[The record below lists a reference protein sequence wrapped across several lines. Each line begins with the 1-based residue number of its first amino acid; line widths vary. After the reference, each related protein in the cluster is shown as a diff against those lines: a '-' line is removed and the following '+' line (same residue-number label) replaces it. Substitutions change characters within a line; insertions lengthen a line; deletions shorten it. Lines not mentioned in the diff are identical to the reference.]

1 MLYGGVIGTSAP
13 DLNPFLR
20 DATWSEPAYRG
31 RVTARRVLVGAAAA
45 LALFAL
51 VIMHGL
57 PLAASN
63 ASPGPTVH
71 AMPMVASH
79 EGHAMPEPTGAAMT
93 QTSPDA
99 PAPHEH
105 TLAHLCLA
113 VLTGAL
119 LLLLL
124 VVRRRPLG
132 ADPAIASLATRVRA
146 LVPRAVGPPALAEL
160 GLLRC

>member
-13 DLNPFLR
+13 DLNPCPR

-63 ASPGPTVH
+63 ASPEPTVH
-71 AMPMVASH
+71 AMPMAASH
-79 EGHAMPEPTGAAMT
+79 EGHSMPERTGAAMT

-132 ADPAIASLATRVRA
+132 ADLAIASLAARVRT

>member
-1 MLYGGVIGTSAP
+1 MLYAGVIGTSRP
-13 DLNPFLR
+13 DLNPCPR
-20 DATWSEPAYRG
+20 DATWPEPAYRG

-71 AMPMVASH
+71 AMP
-79 EGHAMPEPTGAAMT
+79 GAAGMATT

-105 TLAHLCLA
+105 TLAHL
-113 VLTGAL
+113 
-119 LLLLL
+119 
-124 VVRRRPLG
+124 
-132 ADPAIASLATRVRA
+132 
-146 LVPRAVGPPALAEL
+146 
-160 GLLRC
+160 

>member
-1 MLYGGVIGTSAP
+1 M
-13 DLNPFLR
+13 
-20 DATWSEPAYRG
+20 
-31 RVTARRVLVGAAAA
+31 TARRVLVGAAAA

-57 PLAASN
+57 PLAASTV
-63 ASPGPTVH
+63 SPAPTVH
-71 AMPMVASH
+71 AMPTTAH
-79 EGHAMPEPTGAAMT
+79 EGHVMPASTGVT
-93 QTSPDA
+93 VHQTSPDT

-113 VLTGAL
+113 VLTSAL
-119 LLLLL
+119 LLLLI

-132 ADPAIASLATRVRA
+132 ADATRPSLAVRVRA